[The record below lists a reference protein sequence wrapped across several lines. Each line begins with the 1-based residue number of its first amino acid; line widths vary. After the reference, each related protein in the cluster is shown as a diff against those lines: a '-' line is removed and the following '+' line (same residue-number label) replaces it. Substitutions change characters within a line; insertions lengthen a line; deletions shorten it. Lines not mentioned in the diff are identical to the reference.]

1 MEKNCRR
8 YRSIPPPQLIVGI
21 GGSAGALNAYK
32 ALLDALPFDSDMA
45 FVIIS
50 HMSPT
55 AHSQLAE
62 ILSRH
67 TKMTVILACMA
78 MPILPNHVYVIPPN
92 ADLVIENYTFKV
104 ISPRSARNKQIDVFF
119 ASLAE
124 AMGVRAIGIVLS
136 GSSSDGTEGCKHIQA
151 HGGKTFTQDMS
162 AEFNSMPLSA
172 QAAGCVDYIMPLDQ
186 IPGILKSLAELV
198 IANEEKAK
206 REAELVI
213 ANKELVFQDEQKEKR
228 AAELIIANKELV
240 FQNDEKE
247 KRAAELIIANKELVF
262 QNAEKEKRAE
272 ELIIANK
279 ELAFQNDEKEKRAAE
294 LGIAN
299 EEKEKRAGEL
309 IVVQKDVKDLEV
321 LNTHKESVLA
331 TLSHDL
337 RSPLGAI
344 IGIAD
349 YLKSDFD
356 NMDSSE
362 VKEMINVLLKAS
374 TEELNMLDYLV
385 EWARIKYASEAF
397 TPSKIRL
404 GQYVKKVL
412 NVLNK
417 NAAANNIQIHNEI
430 EKDITVFADEKMLLS
445 ILQNIVSNSIKHTPA
460 GGKITLSAKRSE
472 DKIIVEIKDTGI
484 GMSKEMQKNLFTP
497 QMKALSNSRKENK
510 GAGIGLLL
518 VKGFL
523 EKHGGG
529 IWVESI
535 EGKGSSFYFTLPVNK
550 PTELNL

>member
-1 MEKNCRR
+1 MRTLHPK
-8 YRSIPPPQLIVGI
+8 LIVGI

-32 ALLDALPFDSDMA
+32 ALLDAMPSNTGMA

-55 AHSQLAE
+55 AHSLLAE

-67 TKMTVILACMA
+67 TKMTVTVASEA

-92 ADLVIENYTFKV
+92 ADLLIENYTFKV
-104 ISPRSARNKQIDVFF
+104 ISPRSGRNKQIDLFF
-119 ASLAE
+119 ISLAE
-124 AMGVRAIGIVLS
+124 AMGMRAIGIVLS
-136 GSSSDGTEGCKHIQA
+136 GYDGDGTEGCKHIQE
-151 HGGKTFTQDMS
+151 HGGKTFAQDMS
-162 AEFNSMPLSA
+162 AEVDSMPLSV
-172 QAAGCVDYIMPLDQ
+172 QAAGFADFVIPLDQ
-186 IPGILKSLAELV
+186 ISGILKSLAELV

-213 ANKELVFQDEQKEKR
+213 ASEEKAKR
-228 AAELIIANKELV
+228 AAELV
-240 FQNDEKE
+240 
-247 KRAAELIIANKELVF
+247 
-262 QNAEKEKRAE
+262 
-272 ELIIANK
+272 
-279 ELAFQNDEKEKRAAE
+279 
-294 LGIAN
+294 IAN
-299 EEKEKRAGEL
+299 EEKAKRAAEL

-337 RSPLGAI
+337 RSPLGNI

-356 NMDSSE
+356 NMEPSE

-397 TPSKIRL
+397 TPSKIML
-404 GQYVKKVL
+404 GQYVQKVL

-417 NAAANNIQIHNEI
+417 NATANNIQIDNEI
-430 EKDITVFADEKMLLS
+430 GKGIFVFADDKMLLS
-445 ILQNIVSNSIKHTPA
+445 ILQNIVSNSIKHTPS
-460 GGKITLSAKRSE
+460 GGKVTLSAKRSE

-484 GMSKEMQKNLFTP
+484 GMSKEMQENLFTP
-497 QMKALSNSRKENK
+497 QMKKLSNARKENK

-518 VKGFL
+518 VKGFV
-523 EKHGGG
+523 EKHGGK
-529 IWVESI
+529 IWVES
-535 EGKGSSFYFTLPVNK
+535 EVGRGSYFKFTI
-550 PTELNL
+550 PTFNEQAL